1 MKTPAEKG
9 KARLGIQVHRG
20 AVVEHAP
27 SINLLEDDNSVR
39 VKKLASDG
47 YAPSSREN
55 AAKKSQS
62 ANPPAPIGGILRP

>member
-27 SINLLEDDNSVR
+27 LINLLEDDNSVR
-39 VKKLASDG
+39 VKK
-47 YAPSSREN
+47 
-55 AAKKSQS
+55 
-62 ANPPAPIGGILRP
+62 IGIGRLCTLLPGERS